1 MDELLAMYY
10 PGHGTESAQE
20 DTTETDS
27 TGEILST
34 KDLTLDKD
42 QIAQDLL
49 PHESDNSEDGVAEEI
64 ENVDN
69 IQTDLFTG
77 TTSRGSSESPESP
90 GTQRLLRCK

>member
-1 MDELLAMYY
+1 MYY
-10 PGHGTESAQE
+10 PRHEQESAQD

-49 PHESDNSEDGVAEEI
+49 PHESNSSEDGSEEV

-69 IQTDLFTG
+69 IQTDFQ
-77 TTSRGSSESPESP
+77 TSRSESPQSP
-90 GTQRLLRCK
+90 GTQRLLRCKTQHIHNVL